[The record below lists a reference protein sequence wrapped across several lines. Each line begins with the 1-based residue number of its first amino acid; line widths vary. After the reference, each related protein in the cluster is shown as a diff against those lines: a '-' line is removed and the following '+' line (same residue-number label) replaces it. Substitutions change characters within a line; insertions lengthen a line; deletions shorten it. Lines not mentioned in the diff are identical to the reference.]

1 MKSTGME
8 QMSVLERRR
17 IQAEVIEPIYREM
30 AGRFGHEQ
38 AIRKSAI
45 AEARRFKDASNPN
58 QSVMERFLGL
68 YELWKMDGALDME
81 VLQES
86 ETRFDFN
93 VRRCRYAEMYRE
105 MGLSE
110 IGHLLSCNRDGS
122 FCEGFD
128 PGLKLERRQTLM
140 LGDDCCTF
148 RYRFEPAES
157 EVQ

>member
-8 QMSVLERRR
+8 QISVLERRR

-38 AIRKSAI
+38 AASILEQAIRKSTI
-45 AEARRFKDASNPN
+45 AEACRFKDASNPN
-58 QSVMERFLGL
+58 QSVMERFIGL

-93 VRRCRYAEMYRE
+93 VKRCRYAEMYRE
-105 MGLSE
+105 MGLAE
-110 IGHLLSCNRDGS
+110 IGHLL
-122 FCEGFD
+122 F
-128 PGLKLERRQTLM
+128 L
-140 LGDDCCTF
+140 
-148 RYRFEPAES
+148 
-157 EVQ
+157 